1 MKAIQELQHYLLN
14 TGVDPQRFGGQWQQ
28 IYSGMLRQSDR
39 TLDGP
44 NFTRISAKDLWYL
57 FHRYDECFFRGHLG
71 QALDGASL
79 TFRFSARMTNS
90 AGLTTMVV
98 RRGAAMPRQFEIA
111 LSSKLL
117 FDAFRDGTAVEYVN
131 GLACADRL
139 SALMRVFEHELVHL
153 AELLAWNESQCRR
166 ERFQQI
172 ARQFFGHTDY
182 RHQLV
187 PSSFKEARR
196 TGLTLGARV
205 RFEYQGQCL
214 VGFINRIRHRATVLV
229 EDPAGQRYS
238 DGKRYRKF
246 YVPLPLLKRA
256 E

>member
-14 TGVDPQRFGGQWQQ
+14 TYLEPERCDSQWRE
-28 IYSGMLRQSDR
+28 IYVQLLRQPDR

-44 NFTRISAKDLWYL
+44 NFTRISARDLWHL
-57 FHRYDECFFRGHLG
+57 FSFYDEGFFRGHLR
-71 QALDGASL
+71 QSLNGATL
-79 TFRFSARMTNS
+79 TFRFSRRMTNS

-98 RRGAAMPRQFEIA
+98 HRGEAVPRQFEIA

-117 FDAFRDGTAVEYVN
+117 FDAFRDGTAIEYVN
-131 GLACADRL
+131 GLACRDRL
-139 SALMRVFEHELVHL
+139 AALMRVFEHELVHL

-166 ERFQQI
+166 ERFQRI
-172 ARQFFGHTDY
+172 ARQLFGHTDY

-196 TGLTLGARV
+196 TGLALGARV
-205 RFEYQGQCL
+205 CFEYRGQCL

-246 YVPLPLLKRA
+246 YVPLPLLKPA